1 MKVALG
7 EVGDMY
13 SEKAREQFDRPPTVV
28 AERGKTVMIYFNT
41 EFNVEDGT
49 FPVLFEDEDGIE
61 LRWYKWVKTI

>member
-1 MKVALG
+1 
-7 EVGDMY
+7 
-13 SEKAREQFDRPPTVV
+13 
-28 AERGKTVMIYFNT
+28 MIYFNT